1 MFYFDIKI
9 KGNKNQ
15 LLFVKKLKSTPL
27 YFHSAATTGP
37 GRVQTCYDA
46 SLLAFVR
53 FFSKAF
59 FQHMHIKLSIKTCH
73 KSRLLPLH

>member
-1 MFYFDIKI
+1 MFYFNINI

-15 LLFVKKLKSTPL
+15 LLFVKKLKSTRL

-46 SLLAFVR
+46 ILLC
-53 FFSKAF
+53 
-59 FQHMHIKLSIKTCH
+59 QILIKRVFPTYAH
-73 KSRLLPLH
+73 